1 MQGQV
6 KERPI
11 IFSGEMVR
19 AILDGKK
26 TMTRRAVKGHVHQ
39 LEYGSAVVTNSTRKA
54 NIGKYCFGNKVRH
67 QICDT
72 ALESQTCKYI
82 KCPYGKVGDRLWVR
96 EAYTVT
102 GWNCDDGSVYIK
114 YLADGHEQY
123 FDNETDE
130 MECAIDSLVD
140 SVCKELDKRKVPML
154 NDEAYDCS
162 LDKNKPRNRSPMFM
176 PRWASRILL
185 EITDIRVERLNDI
198 SYLDARKEGVR
209 TVIESVEPNR
219 TGYRIFGKEEVFM
232 DYKDAFLNLWDSL
245 NTKKGYQWSSNPWVW
260 VVEFKVVEVV

>member
-1 MQGQV
+1 MKNQSKQV

-11 IFSGEMVR
+11 IFSGEMVK

-26 TMTRRAVKGHVHQ
+26 MMTRRVVKAQPDFNARYDGVDDD
-39 LEYGSAVVTNSTRKA
+39 TNHFWEVLDAQGEPT
-54 NIGKYCFGNKVRH
+54 
-67 QICDT
+67 
-72 ALESQTCKYI
+72 EKYI
-82 KCPYGKVGDRLWVR
+82 PILKCPYGKVGDRLWVR

-130 MECAIDSLVD
+130 MECAIDSLVT

-162 LDKNKPRNRSPMFM
+162 LDENKPRNRSPMFM

-198 SYLDARKEGVR
+198 SEADAVKEGMPPSHPS
-209 TVIESVEPNR
+209 ID
-219 TGYRIFGKEEVFM
+219 RISIQHGFNSFSQSCF
-232 DYKDAFLNLWDSL
+232 AQLWDTL
-245 NTKKGYQWSSNPWVW
+245 NEKKGYPWSSNPWVW
-260 VVEFKVVEVV
+260 VVEFKVLEGA

>member
-1 MQGQV
+1 MKNQSNQV

-11 IFSGEMVR
+11 IFSGDMVKT
-19 AILDGKK
+19 ILDGKK
-26 TMTRRAVKGHVHQ
+26 TMTRHLVKFKDFTTDSITPLHIELAEGRYC
-39 LEYGSAVVTNSTRKA
+39 LFNERNGWL
-54 NIGKYCFGNKVRH
+54 IGYP
-67 QICDT
+67 
-72 ALESQTCKYI
+72 
-82 KCPYGKVGDRLWVR
+82 KCPYGKIGDRLWVR

-130 MECAIDSLVD
+130 MECAIDSLVA

-162 LDKNKPRNRSPMFM
+162 LDENKPRNRSPMFM
-176 PRWASRILL
+176 PRFASRLLL

-198 SYLDARKEGVR
+198 SDEDAVKEGL
-209 TVIESVEPNR
+209 
-219 TGYRIFGKEEVFM
+219 RILPASGRYVVSPGDQYFSSASHDAVEVFSW
-232 DYKDAFLNLWDSL
+232 LWDSI
-245 NTKKGYQWSSNPWVW
+245 NAKKGYPWSSNPWVW
-260 VVEFKVVEVV
+260 VVEFKVVEVA

>member
-1 MQGQV
+1 MKNQSNQV

-11 IFSGEMVR
+11 IFSGEMVK

-26 TMTRRAVKGHVHQ
+26 TMTRRAVKTQPRDECTEIATSACFGHV
-39 LEYGSAVVTNSTRKA
+39 EYRSTSEDR
-54 NIGKYCFGNKVRH
+54 
-67 QICDT
+67 
-72 ALESQTCKYI
+72 QTQSILAKI
-82 KCPYGKVGDRLWVR
+82 KCPYGKIGDRLWVR

-130 MECAIDSLVD
+130 MECAIDSLVA

-162 LDKNKPRNRSPMFM
+162 LDENKPRNRSPMFM
-176 PRWASRILL
+176 PRFASRLLL

-198 SYLDARKEGVR
+198 SEADCEKEGFR
-209 TVIESVEPNR
+209 FYPLSRICFKPCSTKHPSGHGSNN
-219 TGYRIFGKEEVFM
+219 YKSIFGEYW
-232 DYKDAFLNLWDSL
+232 DTLNA
-245 NTKKGYQWSSNPWVW
+245 KKGYQWSSNPWVW
-260 VVEFKVVEVV
+260 VVEFKVVEVA